1 MYYLPNARRL
11 LAVVSGLIIAML
23 LNGSAYAPAQ
33 TAPQKTVCQADLTP
47 ITDADNALY
56 KYDLIKAEELNGKQL
71 KNNPNYEEARAQLI
85 HVMLLRGKIADAEA
99 MAKEFLAA
107 KPNSS
112 TAETAMTMV
121 FYRKGNIPD
130 AYKHVTRAL
139 ALNPCN
145 GRAHRM
151 LGRIYALTLMQNSA
165 RQQIMTAHALKP
177 TDDEI
182 YFLWLLW
189 MPKREQVA
197 AISDYMAHNPY
208 YDKTDTIL
216 TSTLEKAKAPATAP
230 PFPCKAVSAVQNT
243 QLPLQPMFTD
253 TTPDSH
259 RFASIEYIETKGP
272 QNANYPIRG
281 WALDIY
287 LNGKRHRMQ
296 LSTSHS
302 GLVLTQVA
310 AERMK
315 LTWPQAVPGS
325 VYAPKAQLDSVRIG
339 DLEFQNCGAEVLG
352 NISLP
357 NDVDGTIGMSV
368 FRNYIVSM
376 DAPARKLSLAP
387 LTPLPGQSE
396 ANSFTLQTA
405 AAEDEF
411 YDRYIPPGMENW
423 TRVYRTAQL
432 WLLPTR
438 IDTGQERL
446 FALDTSSTYSFIDL
460 EVARTVTKVKPL
472 PGIFFHDDKGKLQ
485 PQMAADQVTLVFA
498 GIKQSAQNIF
508 AKDFSSESDLFKL
521 NIAGQ
526 LGLQSFPN
534 MIINLDY
541 RDGLIQFVP
550 EK

>member
-1 MYYLPNARRL
+1 MYYLPSARRL

-33 TAPQKTVCQADLTP
+33 TTPQKTVCQADLTP
-47 ITDADNALY
+47 ISDADHALY
-56 KYDLIKAEELNGKQL
+56 KDDLIKAEELYRKQM
-71 KNNPNYEEARAQLI
+71 KNNANDDEAREQLI
-85 HVMLLRGKIADAEA
+85 KVMLSRGKISDAET

-107 KPNSS
+107 KPDSS
-112 TAETAMTMV
+112 TAETAMTRV

-139 ALNPCN
+139 ALNQCN
-145 GRAHRM
+145 GRAHLM
-151 LGRIYALTLMQNSA
+151 LGLIYALNLMQKSA
-165 RQQIMTAHALKP
+165 RQQIGTAYALNP

-182 YFLWLLW
+182 HFLWLLW

-197 AISDYMAHNPY
+197 AISDYMAHSPY
-208 YDKTDTIL
+208 YDKTSTIL
-216 TSTLEKAKAPATAP
+216 TSTLERAKAPATAP
-230 PFPCKAVSAVQNT
+230 PFPCKAVSAVQKT
-243 QLPLQPMFTD
+243 QIPLQPMFTD

-281 WALDIY
+281 WALDVY

-296 LSTSHS
+296 LSTNYS
-302 GLVLTQVA
+302 GLVLTHAA

-315 LTWPQAVPGS
+315 LTVPKAVLGS
-325 VYAPKAQLDSVRIG
+325 VYAPKAQLDNVRIG
-339 DLEFQNCGAEVLG
+339 DLEFQNCGVDVPG
-352 NISLP
+352 NISFP
-357 NDVDGTIGMSV
+357 NDVDGTIGMSA
-368 FRNYIVSM
+368 FSSYIVSM

-387 LTPLPGQSE
+387 LSPVPGQSE

-405 AAEDEF
+405 GAEDEF

-423 TRVYRTAQL
+423 TRVYRRAQL

-460 EVARTVTKVKPL
+460 EVARSVTKVKPI

-498 GIKQSAQNIF
+498 GIKQSAQNIL
-508 AKDFSSESDLFKL
+508 AKDFSSKSDLFKL